1 MDARSRG
8 VIYVYTTY
16 VHNTVD
22 GPGRGFH
29 MATLT
34 ERDLKRSSAAL
45 LVLALLEEEPRH
57 GYDIGKQ
64 IGARSGGAINFNM
77 ASLYPLLYRLEKRG
91 WISGTWREKPGE
103 RRRRYYRITAEGRR
117 TLAGQRGIWQS
128 FVLAL
133 DRVAAFKK
141 S

>member
-1 MDARSRG
+1 MP
-8 VIYVYTTY
+8 T
-16 VHNTVD
+16 
-22 GPGRGFH
+22 
-29 MATLT
+29 TLT

-64 IGARSGGAINFNM
+64 IGARSGGTISFNM

-91 WISGTWREKPGE
+91 WISGTWRDKPGE
-103 RRRRYYRITAEGRR
+103 RKRRYYRITAEGRR

-141 S
+141 G